1 MANTVQDH
9 FALAS
14 GAQRDAIIQSL
25 IQQLHGVQSEKTVKA
40 QWEAY
45 ISLQRNVRGLEKII
59 AEASQELRKED
70 AKYVQ
75 TLIKARETSFKARQ
89 DAYARTTGK
98 KIDTEAE
105 ARKYNRKLAEKIEDK
120 LTSASAKVRQELPA
134 NIVESGKTKE
144 QAIFRSLNAQIDRAY
159 KDLPADPIQRAMAL
173 DSIRADALSV
183 ITKQTHWDTTVPNAQ
198 DLTDKYMNQFRGAG
212 EKGVDYGFNA
222 DGSIISGVLIEERS
236 QSDVSKLS
244 SGVLGDG
251 GQFDLNQAIR
261 LGGISGGQDPLARR
275 ISGAIFNKLS
285 VDNPEALGEFNTVD
299 DVHRFLTQGDTTD
312 PRWEALVSAGR
323 DVGNN
328 VSELNKWNDSTIVG
342 MYRDKKRTEERALG
356 IKPIGKE
363 EQDKSFGEIQREAQR
378 LYVDMYGT
386 RGEKNTKERQRL
398 LKEKFAD
405 ETFFQM
411 SYGNQKRV
419 IDALPM
425 SKKFKKEMKALIQGK
440 SGALTASEEQ
450 SMFRR
455 FDEMLD
461 EARDQGQ
468 IMPPRLQEALQKQFE
483 DRGLLVRTEPKFG
496 QGKGKVSFQIGGT
509 VVPQGEL
516 RYEDLVGLV
525 GMLVQEGD
533 VTKEQSEQL
542 AKNLADYGQY
552 SLTRSVASSDSLDAL
567 EAFADVITQARPP
580 LPAQMPTMP
589 PSVAPEIAGL
599 GDEAITPTVS
609 TELAALG
616 TIGGLGE
623 LFVPTTG
630 ALNVPETIVNDL
642 TGGATTPTEVTAQT
656 QVNALGT
663 IGGLGEL
670 FVPTTGAL
678 NVPETIVNDLTGGAT
693 TPTEVTAQTQVNAQA
708 TGIGLATMA
717 ATESAIS
724 GGTVTPEVQT
734 ELLEKGMEPLTGHVL
749 MPEVRSM
756 FDTIAELARLGDGAS
771 GVDIDEALGSI
782 YGEEYNKN
790 QMLKEQSQAV
800 YYMFAG
806 SQQ

>member
-14 GAQRDAIIQSL
+14 GKQRDAIIQSL
-25 IQQLHGVQSEKTVKA
+25 IQQLNGVQSEKTVKA

-59 AEASQELRKED
+59 AEASQALQKED

-98 KIDTEAE
+98 KIDAEAE
-105 ARKYNRKLAEKIEDK
+105 ARKYNRKLAEKIEPK
-120 LTSASAKVRQELPA
+120 LTSASAKLREELPA
-134 NIVESGKTKE
+134 NIAESGKTKE
-144 QAIFRSLNAQIDRAY
+144 QAIFRTLNAQVERAY

-173 DSIRADALSV
+173 DSIRADVLSV
-183 ITKQTHWDTTVPNAQ
+183 ITKQTHWDTETVPNAQ
-198 DLTDKYMNQFRGAG
+198 DLTDKYMNQLGGAG
-212 EKGVDYGFNA
+212 EKGVDYGFNV

-261 LGGISGGQDPLARR
+261 LGGISGGKDPLARR

-285 VDNPEALGEFNTVD
+285 VDNPEALGDFNTVD
-299 DVHRFLTQGDTTD
+299 DVHRFLTEGDTTD

-342 MYRDKKRTEERALG
+342 MLRDKKATEQRALG

-386 RGEKNTKERQRL
+386 RLERNTKERQRL

-450 SMFRR
+450 SMFIRI
-455 FDEMLD
+455 DQMID
-461 EARDQGQ
+461 QTRDQGQ
-468 IMPPRLQEALQKQFE
+468 IMPVELQEALQNQFE
-483 DRGLLVRTEPKFG
+483 DRGLLVRTDPKFG
-496 QGKGKVSFQIGGT
+496 QGKGKVSFQIGET
-509 VVPQGEL
+509 LVPQGEL

-525 GMLVQEGD
+525 GKLVEEGSA
-533 VTKEQSEQL
+533 TPEQSEQL
-542 AKNLADYGQY
+542 AKHLADYGQH

-567 EAFADVITQARPP
+567 KAFAGVITQARPP

-589 PSVAPEIAGL
+589 PSVSPEIAVL
-599 GDEAITPTVS
+599 GDEATAPSV
-609 TELAALG
+609 ELDVL
-616 TIGGLGE
+616 
-623 LFVPTTG
+623 
-630 ALNVPETIVNDL
+630 NDL
-642 TGGATTPTEVTAQT
+642 TGGATTATDVTEQT
-656 QVNALGT
+656 QK
-663 IGGLGEL
+663 
-670 FVPTTGAL
+670 
-678 NVPETIVNDLTGGAT
+678 
-693 TPTEVTAQTQVNAQA
+693 NAQA

-717 ATESAIS
+717 ATESAIN
-724 GGTVTPEVQT
+724 GGTVTKEVEG
-734 ELLEKGMEPLTGHVL
+734 ELLEKGMKPLTGHDL

-756 FDTIAELARLGDGAS
+756 FDTIAEVARLGDGAS

-782 YGEEYNKN
+782 FGGEYSKN

-800 YYMFAG
+800 YHMFAG